1 MKNKR
6 AKQMIFD
13 VVLKGRKA
21 IWYGEESEVYA
32 ANSVEQIEK
41 YFGTD
46 YLEEMRE
53 DIRKTIEENGE
64 EDFVIS
70 RNWRY
75 WWTPC
80 VCEKEYKDGKYI
92 TRGGTVFNRSGELI
106 KYYETLPLVSA
117 VYGDS
122 ETVAQV
128 STSYN

>member
-6 AKQMIFD
+6 VKQMLFD

-32 ANSVEQIEK
+32 AQNVAQIEK
-41 YFGTD
+41 YFGTN

-53 DIRKTIEENGE
+53 DIRKSIEENE
-64 EDFVIS
+64 SEDFVIS
-70 RNWRY
+70 RDWRF
-75 WWTPC
+75 WWSPC
-80 VCEKEYKDGKYI
+80 VCEKAYKNGKYI
-92 TRGGTVFNRSGELI
+92 TRGGPVLNKQGELI
-106 KYYETLPLVSA
+106 KHYESLPLISA